1 MIDSIMLT
9 AYSPGRTENMT
20 KGFESS
26 SSVALMLDIKVLPT
40 GASYKSKHIAY
51 CVNRCGYID
60 NTEIKIVLWMSFTS

>member
-1 MIDSIMLT
+1 
-9 AYSPGRTENMT
+9 MT

-51 CVNRCGYID
+51 CVNRCGYVD
-60 NTEIKIVLWMSFTS
+60 NTELKIVLWMSLTS